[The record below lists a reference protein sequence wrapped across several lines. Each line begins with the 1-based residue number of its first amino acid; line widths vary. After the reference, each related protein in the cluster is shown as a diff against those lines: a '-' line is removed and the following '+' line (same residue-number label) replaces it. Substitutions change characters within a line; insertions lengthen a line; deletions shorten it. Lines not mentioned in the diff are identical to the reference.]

1 MKVERPTNLSNED
14 PGTFMWE
21 NPNKQVAE
29 TCRMIALSK
38 SLKKFG
44 VKHLDMRFL
53 LIYGG
58 LIFWLGVAIG
68 MLIVAVGI
76 QWNV

>member
-1 MKVERPTNLSNED
+1 MKRPTNLDNEA

-21 NPNKQVAE
+21 NPNKQIAE

-38 SLKKFG
+38 TLKKFG
-44 VKHLDMRFL
+44 VKHLNLRFL

-58 LIFWLGVAIG
+58 LFFWLGVGIG
-68 MLIVAVGI
+68 MLIGTLWSV
-76 QWNV
+76 